1 MKRKCEHTNL
11 ESQQELIDPGMSGFK
26 DLHTSILIKSRL
38 NKFLVQDREQMLFKK
53 QFKGTIK
60 P

>member
-11 ESQQELIDPGMSGFK
+11 ESQQELIDPRMSGFK

-38 NKFLVQDREQMLFKK
+38 NKFLVQDREQILFKNNST
-53 QFKGTIK
+53 GMYY
-60 P
+60 

>member
-11 ESQQELIDPGMSGFK
+11 ESQRELIDPGMSGFK

-53 QFKGTIK
+53 HFRDTIK